1 MSESKS
7 AVDSVRPETGI
18 IFEARRGFIAGVFA
32 TMIMSVALLL
42 GMAMGGS
49 LLPEAVPM
57 AVMES
62 LFGAEIGMGILL
74 VATVVG
80 HLIYGGSW
88 GAVVAASMRP
98 VTETK
103 GVMLGVFL
111 WLIEQL
117 IVVPALGWGVFGTA
131 MTPTIAA
138 STFVFAGTSFLFHL
152 VYGQTYG
159 MLLVKEVV

>member
-7 AVDSVRPETGI
+7 AVDSISSGFSVTR
-18 IFEARRGFIAGVFA
+18 EARRGFIAGVYA
-32 TMIMSVALLL
+32 TVIMSVALLL

-62 LFGAEIGMGILL
+62 VLGSDTGMGILL
-74 VATVVG
+74 FATVVG
-80 HLIYGGSW
+80 HLIYGGFW
-88 GAVVAASMRP
+88 GAALAALMPPIS
-98 VTETK
+98 ETR

-111 WLIEQL
+111 WLVEQL

-131 MTPTIAA
+131 MVPTIAA